1 MKKLKRLIKWLA
13 FWWCLVLTTAAVTGC
28 ATDNSASAT
37 YPEYNYWWR

>member
-13 FWWCLVLTTAAVTGC
+13 FWLSFSGAAFIVAGC
-28 ATDNSASAT
+28 ATDNPASAT